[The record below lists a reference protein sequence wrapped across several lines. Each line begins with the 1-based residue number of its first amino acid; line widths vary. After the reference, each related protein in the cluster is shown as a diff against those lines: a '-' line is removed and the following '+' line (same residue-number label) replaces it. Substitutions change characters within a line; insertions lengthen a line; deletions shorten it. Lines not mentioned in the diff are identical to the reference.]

1 MREITKQELK
11 QILDDHKIWLNNSS
25 EGKKADL
32 RSADLSYANL
42 SSADLRSA
50 NLSSADLHHADLSSA
65 NLRCANLSSANL
77 RYANLRSADLR
88 YVNLL
93 TFQYQ
98 QHQAYCTGERLIIG
112 CLDKP
117 LAEWVSDF
125 EEIGKA
131 QGYTDLQIE
140 MYGVFISMCVEHA
153 STLDEEGD
161 V

>member
-11 QILDDHKIWLNNSS
+11 QILDDHKLWLNNSS

-32 RSADLSYANL
+32 RYANL

-50 NLSSADLHHADLSSA
+50 DLRSANLSYADLRSANLSYANLRSANLRYADLSSA
-65 NLRCANLSSANL
+65 NLSSP
-77 RYANLRSADLR
+77 
-88 YVNLL
+88 NLL

-117 LAEWVSDF
+117 LVEWVSDF
-125 EEIGKA
+125 ENIGKDN
-131 QGYTDLQIE
+131 GYTDMQIE

>member
-11 QILDDHKIWLNNSS
+11 QILADHKIWLNNSS

-32 RSADLSYANL
+32 SY
-42 SSADLRSA
+42 ADLRYA
-50 NLSSADLHHADLSSA
+50 E
-65 NLRCANLSSANL
+65 LRSANL
-77 RYANLRSADLR
+77 RYANLSSANLSYANLSYADLISA
-88 YVNLL
+88 NLL

-112 CLDKP
+112 SLDKP
-117 LAEWVSDF
+117 LVEWVSDF
-125 EEIGKA
+125 ENIGKDN
-131 QGYTDLQIE
+131 GYTDLQIE